1 MKVNRLSIAIL
12 AATMGATSTQSFA
25 QVLEETIVTAQ
36 KREQS
41 MQDVPFSV
49 SALSGDRLA
58 QSGVVDML
66 DLQNVSPSLMM
77 PSSGNPGQ
85 GASFRLRG
93 FGSPPFQL
101 GIEPAVATFMD
112 GIYRSRSGIA
122 VNDLVDIAR
131 IEILKGPQGS
141 LFGKNT
147 TAGVVHV
154 ISNRPNTEAVEGF
167 VQGGYGKYDTAT
179 TQGMVN
185 VPLGEKSAVRV
196 AGAYS
201 DGDGYLQ
208 NNGPAD
214 DSNNT
219 DRYNV
224 RGQWLIMPTDDIDIN
239 LSASYGRI
247 DEICCSPVEVANLDD
262 LTTLDGTEPEDD
274 SKDQVY
280 GAEINWDI
288 NNQVKLTSVT
298 SYQDFKVSTLVDG
311 DFAPPALLNISED
324 VKITGFTQEL
334 RLSGEVDSLN
344 WTVGAFYSD
353 DDIERDRYF
362 YWGQDIVFTPF
373 PLSPGLGVYDQL
385 EQNGDSWAAFA
396 QGTYSIT
403 EKFLVTAGM
412 RYNEENKDGSGE
424 FIQPQPG
431 PLGQVNPSFE
441 ASIDESKP
449 TGMFSLQY
457 NWTDSIMTYAT
468 YQRGYKA
475 GGINLA
481 REASGV
487 LGQPNEATFDS
498 EGVDN
503 YELGAKTEMW
513 DDQLRLNVALF
524 HTEFSDLQNQI
535 FLPPLFIV
543 RNGEGA
549 EINGLEIEGALA
561 ATENLSFNF
570 GMTLLDTSFDDGT
583 DLGGGDIGGRDLP
596 WAPESSASLGW
607 DYARPISGSGL
618 ELFWTGSALFRSSY
632 LANSSS
638 DPTTEQG
645 SSQMYNTQLGIRNE
659 TWSGMIWCRNCS
671 DKIVKEVQFNNPL
684 PLTGALA
691 YINRPMEYGVAVKYN
706 F

>member
-1 MKVNRLSIAIL
+1 MKVKRLSSAVL
-12 AATMGATSTQSFA
+12 AAAIGATATQGMA
-25 QVLEETIVTAQ
+25 AVLEETIVTAQ

-49 SALSGDRLA
+49 SALSGTRLE
-58 QSGVVDML
+58 QSGVVDLL

-101 GIEPAVATFMD
+101 GIEPAVATFVD
-112 GIYRSRSGIA
+112 GIYRSRSGVA
-122 VNDLVDIAR
+122 VNDLVDIER
-131 IEILKGPQGS
+131 IEILKGPQGT

-147 TAGVVHV
+147 TAGVVH
-154 ISNRPNTEAVEGF
+154 IITKRPDTEAAAGWI
-167 VQGGYGKYDTAT
+167 QAGYGKYSTAT
-179 TQGMVN
+179 AQGMINMPV
-185 VPLGEKSAVRV
+185 GDKSAVRI
-196 AGAYS
+196 AGGWG
-201 DGDGYLQ
+201 DGDGYLK
-208 NNGPAD
+208 NNGAPK

-224 RGQWLIMPTDDIDIN
+224 RGQWLIMPTDNIDIN

-247 DEICCSPVEVANLDD
+247 NEICCSAVEVSDLDN
-262 LTTLDGTEPEDD
+262 LTTPDGTEPKDD

-280 GAEINWDI
+280 GAELNWQISDAI
-288 NNQVKLTSVT
+288 KLTSIT

-311 DFAPPALLNISED
+311 DFAPPDILQISED

-334 RLSGEVDSLN
+334 RLSGSLDSLE
-344 WTVGAFYSD
+344 WTAGAFYSD
-353 DDIERDRYF
+353 DKIERDRYF

-373 PLSPGLGVYDQL
+373 PLSPGLGVYDDL
-385 EQNGDSWAAFA
+385 EQTGDSWAVFA
-396 QGTYSIT
+396 QGTYSVT
-403 EKFLVTAGM
+403 DKLSVTAGI
-412 RYNEENKDGSGE
+412 RYNDENKDGKGE
-424 FIQPQPG
+424 FEQPQSG
-431 PLGQVNPSFE
+431 PLGMVNPSFK

-449 TGMFSLQY
+449 TGMFSVQY

-468 YQRGYKA
+468 YQHGYKA

-487 LGQPNEATFDS
+487 IGEPNEATFDS

-503 YELGAKTEMW
+503 YELGAKTELW
-513 DDQLRLNVALF
+513 DDSLRLNIAVF
-524 HTEFSDLQNQI
+524 HMEFDDLQNQI

-549 EINGLEIEGALA
+549 EIDGLEIEGELA
-561 ATENLSFNF
+561 ATDNLSLNF
-570 GMTLLDTSFDDGT
+570 GMTLLDTSFDNGT
-583 DLGGGDIGGRDLP
+583 NLGAGDIGGRDLP
-596 WAPESSASLGW
+596 WAPDSSASLGW
-607 DYARPISGSGL
+607 NYSRPIGGSGL
-618 ELFWTGSALFRSSY
+618 ELFWNGNALFRSSY

-638 DPTTEQG
+638 DKETEQG
-645 SSQMYNTQLGIRNE
+645 SSQIYNTQLGIRNE

-684 PLTGALA
+684 PLTGPLA
-691 YINRPMEYGVAVKYN
+691 YVNRPMEYGVTVKYN

>member
-1 MKVNRLSIAIL
+1 MKIKHLSSAVFAVTVGAVSVQGV
-12 AATMGATSTQSFA
+12 AA
-25 QVLEETIVTAQ
+25 VLEETIVTAQ

-49 SALSGDRLA
+49 SALGGERLE
-58 QSGVVDML
+58 QSGVVDLL
-66 DLQNVSPSLMM
+66 DLQNISPSLMM

-101 GIEPAVATFMD
+101 GIEPAVATFVD
-112 GIYRSRSGIA
+112 GIYRSRSGVA
-122 VNDLVDIAR
+122 VNDLVDIDR
-131 IEILKGPQGS
+131 IEILKGPQGT

-154 ISNRPNTEAVEGF
+154 ITNRPSTEGVEGF

-179 TQGMVN
+179 TQGMIN
-185 VPLGEKSAVRV
+185 VPVGDKSAVRI
-196 AGAYS
+196 AGGWS
-201 DGDGYLQ
+201 NGDGYIK
-208 NNGPAD
+208 NNGKPD
-214 DSNNT
+214 DSNDT

-224 RGQWLIMPTDDIDIN
+224 RGQWLIMPTDSLDIN

-247 DEICCSPVEVANLDD
+247 DETCCSPVAADD
-262 LTTLDGTEPEDD
+262 TQNITTSDGTQPKDD

-288 NNQVKLTSVT
+288 NEYVKLTSVT

-311 DFAPPALLNISED
+311 DFAPPDILNISED

-334 RLSGEVDSLN
+334 RFSGSIDSLE
-344 WTVGAFYSD
+344 WTTGAFYSD
-353 DDIERDRYF
+353 DKIERDRYF
-362 YWGQDIVFTPF
+362 YWGPDIIFTPF
-373 PLSPGLGVYDQL
+373 PLSPGLGVYDDL
-385 EQNGDSWAAFA
+385 EQTGNSWAIFA

-403 EKFLVTAGM
+403 ENLLITAGV
-412 RYNEENKDGSGE
+412 RYNDEDKDGKGE
-424 FIQPQPG
+424 FEQPQPG
-431 PLGQVNPSFE
+431 PLGLVNPSFK

-449 TGMFSLQY
+449 TGMFSVQY
-457 NWTDSIMTYAT
+457 NWTDSIMSYAT
-468 YQRGYKA
+468 YQHGYKA

-487 LGQPNEATFDS
+487 IGEPNEATFDS

-503 YELGAKTEMW
+503 YELGLKTELW
-513 DDQLRLNVALF
+513 DDSLRLNVAVF
-524 HTEFSDLQNQI
+524 HMEFDDLQNQI
-535 FLPPLFIV
+535 FVPPLFLV

-549 EINGLEIEGALA
+549 EIDGLEIEGALA

-570 GMTLLDTSFDDGT
+570 GMTLLDTSFDNGT
-583 DLGGGDIGGRDLP
+583 NLGAGDIGGRDLP
-596 WAPESSASLGW
+596 WAPDSSASLGW
-607 DYARPISGSGL
+607 DYSNSIGSSGL
-618 ELFWTGSALFRSSY
+618 EWFWSGSALFRSSY
-632 LANSSS
+632 RANSSS
-638 DPTTEQG
+638 DPATEQG
-645 SSQMYNTQLGIRNE
+645 SSQMYNTQLGIRND

-671 DKIVKEVQFNNPL
+671 DKIVKEVKFNNPL
-684 PLTGALA
+684 PLTGPLA
-691 YINRPMEYGVAVKYN
+691 YVNRPMEYGVTVKYN